1 MKRILFLTIVLALVL
16 SACAQSSSGTPTTQE
31 PTGQASATLPP
42 SEPTRQATLSMPPG
56 EPMAGCTVTTRPTPN
71 PTLEYLIPSPGEK
84 DWKRGPSD
92 AYVTIIEY
100 GDYM

>member
-1 MKRILFLTIVLALVL
+1 MKRILFLTIALALVL
-16 SACAQSSSGTPTTQE
+16 AACAQSGSGTTTTQ
-31 PTGQASATLPP
+31 
-42 SEPTRQATLSMPPG
+42 EPTRQATLSFPPG
-56 EPMAGCTVTTRPTPN
+56 EPMAGCTVTIRPTPN